1 MFCHVFFQMII
12 IWYMYFIIL
21 ILDLIFNLFNSVIYY
36 FSIKWDNI
44 FLSVSFSSNVLFY
57 FVLFYFQNSF

>member
-1 MFCHVFFQMII
+1 MII

-21 ILDLIFNLFNSVIYY
+21 ILDLIFNLFNSAIYY
-36 FSIKWDNI
+36 FSIKWHNI